1 MLILPTNPSGS
12 TIFCDDIRDEVS
24 GKKSLIGVYDG
35 AMVIASPAPAM
46 LPQLCVLT
54 TMRFDHVMLP
64 KIANL
69 KIIFEDENFVEQEI
83 ASMEAELPAE
93 VSQEG
98 LDLLFSDKDGARSL
112 QLKSEARIANL
123 VLTNNGRIKVRLYVD
138 DNVFALGSLRVI
150 FQPQDGIIEPEAVP
164 SN

>member
-1 MLILPTNPSGS
+1 MLILPTHPSGFS
-12 TIFCDDIRDEVS
+12 IFCDDIRDEVS

-35 AMVIASPAPAM
+35 AMMIANPAPVII
-46 LPQLCVLT
+46 PQLCVLT
-54 TMRFDHVMLP
+54 TMWFDDEMLQ
-64 KIANL
+64 KKVTL

-83 ASMEAELPAE
+83 AAMETELPAD

-98 LDLLFSDKDGARSL
+98 LDLLFSDKDGARSP

-138 DNVFALGSLRVI
+138 DYVFALGSLRVI